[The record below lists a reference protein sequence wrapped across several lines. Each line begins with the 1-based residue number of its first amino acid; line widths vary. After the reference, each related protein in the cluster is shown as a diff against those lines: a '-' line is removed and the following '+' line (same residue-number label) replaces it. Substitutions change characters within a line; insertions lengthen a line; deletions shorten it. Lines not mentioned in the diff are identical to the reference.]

1 MRKLLLFCA
10 LIGGMIHVR
19 AQETLTLEDCL
30 RLGIENNL
38 KLQTSRNEV
47 LKARHNISENRA
59 KLLPQITTISI
70 LLSLLL
76 MALHTAISTMSPK
89 PCSSTPLPDSNSR
102 CLSTTR
108 RYTSLLMWQRQ

>member
-10 LIGGMIHVR
+10 LIGGMIHGR

-59 KLLPQITTISI
+59 KLLPQINAVASFNDNFNPPVSVTDGSA
-70 LLSLLL
+70 SV
-76 MALHTAISTMSPK
+76 S
-89 PCSSTPLPDSNSR
+89 
-102 CLSTTR
+102 
-108 RYTSLLMWQRQ
+108 YTHLRAHET